1 MTASLYRISIL
12 SVFFIFSCAKE
23 TPLAEQSF
31 LLEVSQEG
39 EGTVSYFSGPHLYG
53 SSVDVSATPAA
64 GFYFDRWEGSITS
77 EDNPLNIQIIAATR
91 LRAVFLPIPDLSPE
105 VVLYTPKKMDDNN
118 VLLIENGGRKAYV
131 VDKTGTKLQSFSFP
145 LNLGNDFELLPDG
158 GYMGIFKPEGSLP
171 FSFGGYGGVL
181 QQYDVGGNLVW
192 EYALHTE
199 DELLHHDFEVLPNG
213 NVLVL
218 VWERIG
224 TEEAKAAGVSL
235 DVDVYPEKIIE
246 IDPTTNTVVWQWRS
260 WEHLVQDQ
268 YPEAANYGSIASNYT
283 KIDVNYV
290 NKDNGDIMHANALAF
305 DAQRDLIYMSVNFYS
320 EVWVI
325 DHNTTTATAQGEAG
339 DLLYRFGNPN
349 AYANEGERLF
359 DNNHHPNFVNYTA
372 GPGNMLVY
380 SNGTST
386 QQSVVYE
393 LALPNSFLTSNG
405 FVLPEVVW
413 SYSHPDLYFNLI
425 SGAVRL
431 PNGNTLICEGDYG
444 YWEVTQEKEVVWKY
458 DGGGQRFWRGYLVQ

>member
-1 MTASLYRISIL
+1 
-12 SVFFIFSCAKE
+12 
-23 TPLAEQSF
+23 
-31 LLEVSQEG
+31 
-39 EGTVSYFSGPHLYG
+39 
-53 SSVDVSATPAA
+53 
-64 GFYFDRWEGSITS
+64 
-77 EDNPLNIQIIAATR
+77 
-91 LRAVFLPIPDLSPE
+91 
-105 VVLYTPKKMDDNN
+105 
-118 VLLIENGGRKAYV
+118 
-131 VDKTGTKLQSFSFP
+131 
-145 LNLGNDFELLPDG
+145 
-158 GYMGIFKPEGSLP
+158 MGIRLAYRG
-171 FSFGGYGGVL
+171 
-181 QQYDVGGNLVW
+181 QID
-192 EYALHTE
+192 
-199 DELLHHDFEVLPNG
+199 HDFEVLPNG

-246 IDPTTNTVVWQWRS
+246 IDPTTNTEVWQWRS

-268 YPEAANYGSIASNYT
+268 FPEAANYGSIASNYT

-290 NKDNGDIMHANALAF
+290 NKDNGDIMHANALAY

-325 DHNTTTATAQGEAG
+325 DHNTTTTTAQGVAG
-339 DLLYRFGNPN
+339 DLLYRFGNPGS
-349 AYANEGERLF
+349 YAGEGDRLF
-359 DNNHHPNFVNYTA
+359 DNNHHPNFVKSTF
-372 GPGNMLVY
+372 GLGNMLVY

-393 LALPNSFLTSNG
+393 LALPNSFSASNG

-431 PNGNTLICEGDYG
+431 PNGNTLICAGDYG
-444 YWEVTQEKEVVWKY
+444 YWEVTPEKEIVWKY
-458 DGGGQRFWRGYLVQ
+458 DGGGQRFWRGYLARSLRVHT